1 MKNTYWNNKGT
12 HQQVADLLQEMVPTM
27 GPVYNVA
34 DDEESGIDA
43 AVDHFR
49 QAANAYYDI
58 FNNAGCNSV
67 SRKIS
72 KYFPGVM
79 QHLRGKYNYRNPN
92 WDLIESLVE
101 PMMDKHVLKAA
112 KAKNIK

>member
-1 MKNTYWNNKGT
+1 
-12 HQQVADLLQEMVPTM
+12 MVPIA
-27 GPVYNVA
+27 GPVFNVE
-34 DDEESGIDA
+34 DDEESGIDTP
-43 AVDHFR
+43 VDNFR

-67 SRKIS
+67 SRKVS

-79 QHLRGKYNYRNPN
+79 QHLRGKNYRNPD

-101 PMMDKHVLKAA
+101 PMMDNHVLKAA